1 MNLSKVNMAD
11 DVRQESSKSP
21 SDNAI
26 SDVNHD
32 EAILAQEKE
41 IEREIA
47 ERIPLVDT
55 KQDLEILE
63 KEYAL
68 DDVVYQQ
75 KVKLDKAHSEAT
87 GNTYCYCANLN
98 ISITSFRGMRMV
110 SSSLLS
116 PLGLLAPASSSQ
128 VPSFETVSTSRPA
141 KASLSTCSLISGMAD
156 LRRKYSHI
164 RKTRPDGNCFF
175 RAFSFAYLESLL
187 NDKEE
192 YTRHV
197 LTLFKKVAENSRE
210 DLVSLGFQRFTIED
224 FHDTFMDV
232 LRRIENKISLE
243 DLLKIFNDQGYSDY
257 IVVYMRLLTSGQ
269 LQKEASFFASFIDGE
284 RTVKEFCKQARFFTF
299 RLLQPSAEKLRASNY
314 DMSQSPF

>member
-1 MNLSKVNMAD
+1 MAD
-11 DVRQESSKSP
+11 DVRQEAPKSP
-21 SDNAI
+21 SNNAI
-26 SDVNHD
+26 SDINHD

-47 ERIPLVDT
+47 ERIPLVDS

-63 KEYAL
+63 KEYAR
-68 DDVVYQQ
+68 DDEVYQQ
-75 KVKLDKAHSEAT
+75 KVK
-87 GNTYCYCANLN
+87 
-98 ISITSFRGMRMV
+98 
-110 SSSLLS
+110 
-116 PLGLLAPASSSQ
+116 
-128 VPSFETVSTSRPA
+128 
-141 KASLSTCSLISGMAD
+141 D
-156 LRRKYSHI
+156 LRSKYSHI

-192 YTRHV
+192 YTR
-197 LTLFKKVAENSRE
+197 FKKVAENSKE

-232 LRRIENKISLE
+232 LKRIENNISLE

-269 LQKEASFFASFIDGE
+269 LQKEASFFESFIDGQ
-284 RTVKEFCKQARFFTF
+284 RTVQEFCKQEVEPMYKESDHIHVISLTRNLGVGVRIEYMDRGLGGKVNTHDFPED
-299 RLLQPSAEKLRASNY
+299 REPRIHLLYRPGHY
-314 DMSQSPF
+314 DILYLS